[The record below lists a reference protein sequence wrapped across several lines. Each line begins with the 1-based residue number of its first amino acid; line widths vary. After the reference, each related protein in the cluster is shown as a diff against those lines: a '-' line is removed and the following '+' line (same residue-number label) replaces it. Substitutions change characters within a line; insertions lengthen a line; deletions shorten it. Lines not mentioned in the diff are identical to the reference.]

1 MREIAEWKKNWKK
14 SLRWMNLGEGQ
25 KGDRR
30 LLITKRNLVALN
42 KVNLHLRSIKR
53 YEKNQYELN
62 LANPYVIANK

>member
-1 MREIAEWKKNWKK
+1 
-14 SLRWMNLGEGQ
+14 MNLGEGQ

-53 YEKNQYELN
+53 YEKNQYKLN